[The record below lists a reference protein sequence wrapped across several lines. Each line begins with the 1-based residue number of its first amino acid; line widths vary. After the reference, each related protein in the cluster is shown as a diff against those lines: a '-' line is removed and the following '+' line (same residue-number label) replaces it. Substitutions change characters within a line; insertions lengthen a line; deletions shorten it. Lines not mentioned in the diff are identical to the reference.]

1 MHKIY
6 YFSGTGNT
14 LWAAKK
20 FAAALGGAELISIAR
35 LDRAAEVDPWDAET
49 VGFFFPVYCF
59 GIPHIVLS
67 FLDRLKTPG
76 DGTKPY
82 VYNLCTSGGM
92 KGTAAM
98 ILEDRLYDK
107 GIRLKAAFHVPMP
120 SNYIPLSVPPPEKRC
135 GKLYK
140 SAEKAILGFARDV
153 LARKTVRPIRVF
165 PFDLFGELVA
175 KKAVSYMMNGYDK
188 YFWLNEDCNGCE
200 LCEKI
205 CPASNIIIMNGM
217 PTWRGHCEQ
226 CMACLQWC
234 PKQAIQFKQVTVG
247 RKRYHHPAVTSG
259 DMLSRG
265 EEIAGGGNGPE
276 KTPGEK

>member
-67 FLDRLKTPG
+67 FLDRIKTPG
-76 DGTKPY
+76 DGAKPY

-92 KGTAAM
+92 KGTASM

-188 YFWLNEDCNGCE
+188 YFWLNENCNGCE

-247 RKRYHHPAVTSG
+247 RKRYHHPDVTSG

-265 EEIAGGGNGPE
+265 GEISGGGDGPGAPSEE
-276 KTPGEK
+276 K